1 MILKIR
7 ANPTYVNI
15 KQKKR
20 LMFILSKEFLFSVY
34 EIPTSLG
41 RCGRTTHDLLSHQN
55 SKGYFQLYLSDRTYK
70 KNGNHISNP
79 IDAIC

>member
-1 MILKIR
+1 MCKHSQLG
-7 ANPTYVNI
+7 
-15 KQKKR
+15 
-20 LMFILSKEFLFSVY
+20 FY

-41 RCGRTTHDLLSHQN
+41 RCGRTTHDLLSLRN

>member
-1 MILKIR
+1 M
-7 ANPTYVNI
+7 
-15 KQKKR
+15 
-20 LMFILSKEFLFSVY
+20 MFIRFALMSTYIYLQTFSVGFY

-41 RCGRTTHDLLSHQN
+41 RCGRTTHDLLSLRN